1 MSTKSISTLE
11 AKMTVLEAKMKL
23 MEEQLKD
30 LHMAGASEKKEKKQK
45 KDLESDEDSE
55 KAEKKQKKQKKEKDP
70 DAPPRVLTDKQVEWN
85 SKMGAIQPFLNEDAK
100 KKLKEIGVKGNPA
113 LKIASYLK
121 DKTSDAVTQE
131 DVNDAV
137 KHILNNP
144 DFQTKTS
151 KERSEKSSVAS
162 ESDTEA
168 PKKARGRPKNTEDK
182 KAEKKVEKKAEKKA
196 IEVVTPSDK
205 DGNEEAEEWSWKG
218 KEYYKLKKS
227 NTVLDQDFDYVGV
240 FNGKEIDENAT
251 MPASA
256 KKYIEENLA

>member
-1 MSTKSISTLE
+1 MSTKIISMLE
-11 AKMTVLEAKMKL
+11 AKVVVLEAKMKL
-23 MEEQLKD
+23 MEEMMDEQ
-30 LHMAGASEKKEKKQK
+30 AKKMEKKQK
-45 KDLESDEDSE
+45 KDVESDGDSD
-55 KAEKKQKKQKKEKDP
+55 KAGKKQKKQKKEKDP

-85 SKMGAIQPFLNEDAK
+85 SKLGAIQPFLNDDTK

-121 DKTSDAVTQE
+121 DKSSDAVTQE

-137 KHILNNP
+137 KHILKNP
-144 DFQTKTS
+144 DAQTKTG
-151 KERSEKSSVAS
+151 KEVSEKSSVAS

-168 PKKARGRPKNTEDK
+168 PKKARGRPPKN
-182 KAEKKVEKKAEKKA
+182 AEKKKKEEKK

-205 DGNEEAEEWSWKG
+205 DDGNEEAEEWEWEG

-240 FNGKEIDENAT
+240 FNGKEIDEDAT

-256 KKYIEENLA
+256 KKYIEDNLA